1 MVGWEAEAE
10 ADAGAAGEEEE
21 ETQDER
27 AKERIVFYKYHSEG
41 GGDKKGMSGIK
52 T

>member
-1 MVGWEAEAE
+1 MEGEAE
-10 ADAGAAGEEEE
+10 AGAAGKKEE
-21 ETQDER
+21 ETRAER